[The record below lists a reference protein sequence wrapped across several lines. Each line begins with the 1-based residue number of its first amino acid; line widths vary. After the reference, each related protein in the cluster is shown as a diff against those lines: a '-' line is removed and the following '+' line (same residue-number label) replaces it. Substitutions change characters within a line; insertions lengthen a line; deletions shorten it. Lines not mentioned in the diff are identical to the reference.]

1 MSSTPDTAPL
11 PSDVEGLQDLISQL
25 NDALVVQRAIHA
37 SLEELP
43 KDPDVVSQLDD
54 SKAEFRKIQQRLS
67 EARRAHYQAQ
77 KTAKP
82 KLATQTMQQVP
93 NGVNGRDFS
102 GGSRSTSSSSISSEM
117 FDRRATGT
125 MGAGASRPATP
136 SRKRTYSHAN
146 VTPAKPG
153 QTKSRRGNPGQP
165 SAFESSPST
174 VLSSDRDDVSVI
186 DLTGDDEELY
196 KRLEE
201 TEQHYQRNKQVADK
215 DAAIARQLHDQG
227 FSVVPSSSSHAPPSS
242 QNGQSTPNYFDR
254 MLPHRSSQTPAPQ
267 SAQTAR
273 GPQGGQ
279 RGGNVR
285 VIPER
290 PSPRTAYLNRQ
301 FGPPTVPDP
310 RHDMPRMPGA
320 FFDSDEDNESDPFN
334 GAMTSSGVP
343 PSSRAS
349 KLTTTAASLG
359 TALLEAEELRRAAI
373 YGGAHGAAAVEAR
386 RAALEREGRAEAARK
401 GVRPSQPPLP
411 GFGPSLPAGQV
422 PAWQAQLE
430 ADGFAS
436 YFPTPNPFQRP
447 GYVNGGF
454 GNPLLL
460 HGNPLTSGTGV
471 YKSENPDPRD
481 ELGKII
487 NRTNGYDYDNMT
499 DATGRPLDS
508 RLRSYIN
515 DVMDDP
521 RKTSEE
527 LQNLLSNIRPD
538 MEIPEEERGETPEAL
553 KYPLYTH
560 QQLALKWM
568 SDMEQGTNKG
578 GILAD
583 DMGLGKTIS
592 TLSLMV
598 TRKSTTSVKTNLIVG
613 PVALIKQWE
622 AEIRKKLKP
631 EHRLSVI
638 LFHQKKIQYSDMKTY
653 DVVLTT
659 YGKLASEYKKYL
671 KHLEARRDSARY
683 DAHEDLELQ
692 RQCPLI
698 HPRSKFYRVILD
710 EAQCIKNRLGQ
721 ASLGCNQLSAEYRWC
736 LTGTPMMNGVTELY
750 PLIRFLKIRPYNE
763 LSKFTQHFGGL
774 TAKKYTSEKAKERSM
789 QQLRI
794 VLKAIMLRRM
804 KNSTIDGKPIL
815 TLPPKTELIQNCV
828 FSEDEQNFYQQLETK
843 SQVIFNKY
851 LRAGTVGKNY
861 SHVLVLLLR
870 LRQAC
875 CHPHLNMDIEYASVN
890 NEVSPETME
899 GFAKQLD
906 DAVVARLKAAE
917 GFDCPICFD
926 AVADPTIFVPCGHD
940 TCAECF
946 TSLTENSIQANI
958 RSGQEGEDAAAKCP
972 ECRAPVQ
979 PKKVITY
986 TVFKKVHMPE
996 TITDTP
1002 DEDKAGVEDDDD
1014 ATESDSDDETAS
1026 EANDDDADQNGD
1038 LRDFIVADDEDTE
1051 YEEEPSAAEDDDE
1064 FPEILGGGAE
1074 KASRPSSKTKKAGK
1088 AKKSKRSK
1096 KDKKGKAKADDVKPH
1111 MLKTLRLEA
1120 SKNQEARRKYMRY
1133 LKKNWQPS
1141 AKTTKVCEILKE
1153 IEPSGEKTIIFS
1165 QWTALLDL
1173 LEIPMKY
1180 ELGIKYCRYDGG
1192 MSRPQRDEAIRQF
1205 VENPRVKVLLV
1216 SLRAGNAG
1224 LNLTVASHVI
1234 ICDPF
1239 WNPFI
1244 EMQAVDRAHR
1254 IGQQLPVQV
1263 HRVLVKGSSAEGGEG
1278 GEGGAAN
1285 ALAETVE
1292 DRIVTLQDQKRSLI
1306 NAALDEGESR
1316 SLGRL
1321 SEQELRYL
1329 FGVSSRPAR

>member
-1 MSSTPDTAPL
+1 MTL
-11 PSDVEGLQDLISQL
+11 H
-25 NDALVVQRAIHA
+25 R
-37 SLEELP
+37 
-43 KDPDVVSQLDD
+43 
-54 SKAEFRKIQQRLS
+54 
-67 EARRAHYQAQ
+67 
-77 KTAKP
+77 
-82 KLATQTMQQVP
+82 
-93 NGVNGRDFS
+93 
-102 GGSRSTSSSSISSEM
+102 
-117 FDRRATGT
+117 
-125 MGAGASRPATP
+125 
-136 SRKRTYSHAN
+136 
-146 VTPAKPG
+146 
-153 QTKSRRGNPGQP
+153 
-165 SAFESSPST
+165 
-174 VLSSDRDDVSVI
+174 
-186 DLTGDDEELY
+186 DDEELY

-201 TEQHYQRNKQVADK
+201 TEQHYQRNKQVADS
-215 DAAIARQLHDQG
+215 DAAIARQLQDQG
-227 FSVVPSSSSHAPPSS
+227 FSVVPSSSSHAPRSS
-242 QNGQSTPNYFDR
+242 QTVGSTPNYFDR

-267 SAQTAR
+267 PSQNGR
-273 GPQGGQ
+273 GLPTGQ
-279 RGGNVR
+279 SGGNVT

-290 PSPRTAYLNRQ
+290 PSPQTAYLNRS
-301 FGPPTVPDP
+301 FPTPLAPDS
-310 RHDMPRMPGA
+310 RHDTHRMPGA
-320 FFDSDEDNESDPFN
+320 YVDSDEDDGGRPVHDA
-334 GAMTSSGVP
+334 GANPHVSS
-343 PSSRAS
+343 SSRVP
-349 KLTTTAASLG
+349 AATSL
-359 TALLEAEELRRAAI
+359 AFDRALEAANVARQESMAESRR
-373 YGGAHGAAAVEAR
+373 GAAAVAAR
-386 RAALEREGRAEAARK
+386 QAALIRERNGYSNH
-401 GVRPSQPPLP
+401 PSQPPPP
-411 GFGPSLPAGQV
+411 GLHVPSLPPGQS
-422 PAWQAQLE
+422 PSWLNQLE
-430 ADGFAS
+430 SDGFAP
-436 YFPTPNPFQRP
+436 YVPTGRLPRRPDPSRP
-447 GYVNGGF
+447 GFV
-454 GNPLLL
+454 GNPILVP
-460 HGNPLTSGTGV
+460 GNKHAPGRIV
-471 YKSENPDPRD
+471 YKSEGPSSGDA
-481 ELGKII
+481 LGNII
-487 NRTNGYDYDNMT
+487 NRTSGYDYDSLT
-499 DATGRPLDS
+499 DAAGMPLDN
-508 RLRSYIN
+508 RLTSYIH

-527 LQNLLSNIRPD
+527 IQNLLSNIRPD

-568 SDMEQGTNKG
+568 SGMEEGTNKG

-598 TRKSTTSVKTNLIVG
+598 TRKSTTPVKTNLIVG
-613 PVALIKQWE
+613 PVALVKQWE

-638 LFHQKKIQYSDMKTY
+638 LFHQKKILYSDMKTY

-671 KHLEARRDSARY
+671 KHLEARQESTRY
-683 DAHEDLELQ
+683 DAHDDLELQ
-692 RQCPLI
+692 RLCPLI

-763 LSKFTQHFGGL
+763 LSKFTHHFGGL
-774 TAKKYTSEKAKERSM
+774 TAKKYTSEHAKERSM

-804 KNSTIDGKPIL
+804 KDSTIDGKPIL
-815 TLPPKTELIQNCV
+815 TLPLKTELIQNCV
-828 FSEDEQNFYQQLETK
+828 FSEDEQGFYQQLETK

-875 CHPHLNMDIEYASVN
+875 CHPHLNMDVEYASVN
-890 NEVSPETME
+890 NEVAPEAME
-899 GFAKQLD
+899 DFAKQLD
-906 DAVVARLKAAE
+906 AAVVARLKAAE

-926 AVADPTIFVPCGHD
+926 AVADPTIFIPCGHD

-946 TSLTENSIQANI
+946 TALTENSIQANI
-958 RSGQEGEDAAAKCP
+958 QSGQEGGDAPAKCP

-996 TITDTP
+996 TITDDP
-1002 DEDKAGVEDDDD
+1002 SEDKAAAEEEDD

-1026 EANDDDADQNGD
+1026 EASDDDADENGD
-1038 LRDFIVADDEDTE
+1038 LRDFIVPDDEETE
-1051 YEEEPSAAEDDDE
+1051 SGEESPAADDDDE
-1064 FPEILGGGAE
+1064 FPEMLGGAE
-1074 KASRPSSKTKKAGK
+1074 KKSSKPLPTSKKADK
-1088 AKKSKRSK
+1088 AKKSKRTK
-1096 KDKKGKAKADDVKPH
+1096 KDKKGKGKAKADDVKPH

-1141 AKTTKVCEILKE
+1141 AKTTKVCELLKE

-1173 LEIPMKY
+1173 LEIPLKH

-1192 MSRPQRDEAIRQF
+1192 MSRPQRDEAITQF

-1263 HRVLVKGSSAEGGEG
+1263 HRVLVKGKAADGGEG
-1278 GEGGAAN
+1278 GEGVPAN
-1285 ALAETVE
+1285 AFAETVE
-1292 DRIVTLQDQKRSLI
+1292 DRIVKLQDQKRDLI

-1329 FGVSSRPAR
+1329 FGVSSRPTR